1 MKEHADYATR
11 PCHAGGNR
19 MKAQNKHSALTR
31 LLVLAMACTLSVPAN
46 SHVVGGEAGGFLS
59 GLEHPISGMD
69 HILAMVSVGLWG
81 SQLGA
86 PAIWLLPITFPLV
99 MAFGGFLG
107 LIGIPFAGVEVGIA
121 LSALLLGAAVMTQWR
136 PPLLAAAA
144 LVGVFALFH
153 GHAHGAE
160 LPPGESGLL
169 YSIGFVVATGLL
181 HLVGISIGTVHK
193 WAWGRRFLQAAGAGV
208 AMGGVYFLWQA
219 TL

>member
-1 MKEHADYATR
+1 MNTRRGRSSLAYLLLLPATVV
-11 PCHAGGNR
+11 
-19 MKAQNKHSALTR
+19 
-31 LLVLAMACTLSVPAN
+31 LLGTPAEA
-46 SHVVGGEAGGFLS
+46 HLLQEEAGGFFS
-59 GLEHPISGMD
+59 GLQHPISGWD

-81 SQLGA
+81 AQLGA
-86 PAIWLLPITFPLV
+86 PAMWLLPVTFPIV

-107 LIGIPFAGVEVGIA
+107 LVGIPFPAVEIGIA

-169 YSIGFVVATGLL
+169 YSIGFVVATGCL
-181 HLVGISIGTVHK
+181 HLLGIAIGTVHK
-193 WAWGRRFLQAAGAGV
+193 WAWGRRVLQAAGACV
-208 AMGGVYFLWQA
+208 AMGGVYFLTQA
-219 TL
+219 LA

>member
-1 MKEHADYATR
+1 MNTPGHPAKI
-11 PCHAGGNR
+11 AGL
-19 MKAQNKHSALTR
+19 MLALAAGF
-31 LLVLAMACTLSVPAN
+31 LLSTPVRAHLLE
-46 SHVVGGEAGGFLS
+46 GEAGGFLS
-59 GLEHPISGMD
+59 GLQHPISGWD

-81 SQLGA
+81 AQLGA
-86 PAIWLLPITFPLV
+86 PAIWLLPVTFPIV

-107 LIGIPFAGVEVGIA
+107 LVGVPFPSVEIGIA

-169 YSIGFVVATGLL
+169 YSIGFVVATGCL
-181 HLVGISIGTVHK
+181 HLLGIAIGTVHK
-193 WAWGRRFLQAAGAGV
+193 WAWGRRVLQAAGACV
-208 AMGGVYFLWQA
+208 AMGGVYFLTQA
-219 TL
+219 LG